1 MSPSTV
7 HVLATA
13 VALAA
18 LALTCVVPGAGSTP
32 ETACAAAAARDRRVD
47 YGFCLSRLSHHHD
60 SPDADTWGLAK
71 VAADVGVATAS
82 DAVYDIK
89 ALLADPSSGGGDA
102 GGKEREALEQCRAL
116 YEAAG
121 MAFAEA
127 YDGINRRD
135 YAVGKREAADAAGL
149 ARRCSAE
156 AFAQAG
162 VAPPPRVARWGE
174 EAEKIAVVCEAIT
187 DLIK

>member
-1 MSPSTV
+1 MRPSTAR
-7 HVLATA
+7 VLTAAA
-13 VALAA
+13 VAA
-18 LALTCVVPGAGSTP
+18 LVLMSVGVPGAGATP

-47 YGFCLSRLSHHHD
+47 YGVCVSRLSHHHD

-89 ALLADPSSGGGDA
+89 ALLAGGDGGG
-102 GGKEREALEQCRAL
+102 GGEARAALEQCRAL

-121 MAFAEA
+121 LDFAEA

-135 YAVGKREAADAAGL
+135 YAAGKREAGDAAAL
-149 ARRCSAE
+149 ARRCGGE
-156 AFAQAG
+156 AFARAG
-162 VAPPPRVARWGE
+162 VPPPPRVARWGE
-174 EAEKIAVVCEAIT
+174 EAEKIAVVCAAIT